1 MTGAKP
7 SGPWTTGADLA
18 SELAGFAAELRF
30 AGVAVDPARIA
41 VAAAALTEFPATGP
55 DAIYWGTRLT
65 LCSRKADLPLFD
77 AAFAAR
83 FGRPAAAPDSG
94 VPDPGAPAAP
104 VVASAI
110 TVAET
115 AGGFAG
121 GPADEPGGAASGV
134 DPQRV
139 PGVGAAGVAG
149 VERLGSRDLRTLTET
164 ERAEVLALIA
174 LLGATHRSRRSM
186 RRVPGGR
193 NRIDVGRTAA
203 AMVRGG
209 GEPVRLHRRRRT
221 EQPRRL
227 LLLLDVSGSMRLYRD
242 ALLRFA
248 HAAVRADPAATEV
261 FTLGTRCTRI
271 TSALRARNPDLA
283 LRTAARLGA
292 DWGGG
297 TRLGPTLREFLRGW
311 GGTGTVRSAIV
322 VIASDGCEFGAP
334 ALLARQVA
342 RLSRLAHLLVWV
354 NPQQGWPGFE
364 PSAPGLVDSLPY
376 VDRPLP
382 GHSLDAL
389 RKLAEVISR

>member
-1 MTGAKP
+1 M
-7 SGPWTTGADLA
+7 TGADLA
-18 SELAGFAAELRF
+18 SELAGFVAELRS
-30 AGVAVDPARIA
+30 AGIAVDPARIA
-41 VAAAALTEFPATGP
+41 VAASALTEFLSAGP
-55 DAIYWGTRLT
+55 DAIYGRDAIYWGTRLT
-65 LCSRKADLPLFD
+65 LCSRNADLPRFD

-83 FGRPAAAPDSG
+83 FGRPTAAPD
-94 VPDPGAPAAP
+94 PGSPAEPLGAT
-104 VVASAI
+104 AI
-110 TVAET
+110 TLDGT
-115 AGGFAG
+115 ADGLPEGR
-121 GPADEPGGAASGV
+121 ADEPGADGSGV
-134 DPQRV
+134 SPQRV
-139 PGVGAAGVAG
+139 PGVGAAG
-149 VERLGSRDLRTLTET
+149 VERLGSRDLRTLTEP
-164 ERAEVLALIA
+164 ERAEILALIA
-174 LLGATHRSRRSM
+174 LLGASARSRRSM
-186 RRVPGGR
+186 RRIPGGR
-193 NRIDVGRTAA
+193 TRIDVGRTAT

-209 GEPVRLHRRRRT
+209 GELVRLHHRRRT

-248 HAAVRADPAATEV
+248 HAAVRADPGATEV

-283 LRTAARLGA
+283 LRTATRLGA

-297 TRLGPTLREFLRGW
+297 TLLGPTLREFLRGW
-311 GGTGTVRSAIV
+311 GGSGTVRSAIV

-382 GHSLDAL
+382 GHSLDAF